1 MKYSNKF
8 YKQIKEWLY
17 LGYDFEIDPEGFD
30 YVLDRWY
37 TTYHQDVLRLKFEEG
52 YSTVQVAEK
61 YGKVSVTILKLVQR
75 MEGSLRRFK
84 VLFDKKVTQ
93 EEREEYLIY
102 YLDDVLY
109 EKDLKVLH
117 ALGYEKITEFSR
129 GVLYEVRGAVT
140 QKTFRGLKELLT
152 MKGLYKGL
160 NARIAEDY
168 PNNLLKAIGIPIKDV
183 SMVDFDGVLYEMSK
197 NEKLAKEYASGLAR
211 FKDCMVLEDI
221 AKLVL
226 GGMTREAARIK
237 VDDFVDYLRKRR
249 LEYDLMFVYGSEELL
264 SEEFGAKYTKVLG
277 SKRVLQLKEHGYYTL
292 DDLLGANIED
302 LKAIDG
308 LGKRKLELLIENV
321 GLLGFEL
328 NKGRFEIKE
337 GCTGIG
343 STRLSYRLE
352 RFVETLMA
360 TLRFNDVKKVSGAVQ
375 FLNGYLEVSGGFLT
389 VKYFTDV
396 ASEDGL
402 EVVFSMVTSKI
413 LSIKVLSSGTYAYVG
428 DESELDY
435 VLVKSVVRGVLGK
448 YIGKI
453 KINHVKTS
461 GGCYFSVIDNG
472 EVKRCG

>member
-1 MKYSNKF
+1 MEYT
-8 YKQIKEWLY
+8 
-17 LGYDFEIDPEGFD
+17 LGRLQVFFIGDLPE
-30 YVLDRWY
+30 
-37 TTYHQDVLRLKFEEG
+37 
-52 YSTVQVAEK
+52 A
-61 YGKVSVTILKLVQR
+61 
-75 MEGSLRRFK
+75 
-84 VLFDKKVTQ
+84 
-93 EEREEYLIY
+93 EREDYLAY
-102 YLDDVLY
+102 YFKEVLSD
-109 EKDLKVLH
+109 KDLSVLH

-129 GVLYEVRGAVT
+129 GILYEVRGAVT

-168 PNNLLKAIGIPIKDV
+168 PNNLLSAIGIPIKDV
-183 SMVDFDGVLYEMSK
+183 SMVDFEGVLYEMSK

-264 SEEFGAKYTKVLG
+264 SEELGTKYTKVLG

-302 LKAIDG
+302 FKAIEG

-321 GLLGFEL
+321 GLLGFEI
-328 NKGRFEIKE
+328 NKGRFEIKD

-343 STRLSYRLE
+343 STRLSYRIE
-352 RFVETLMA
+352 RFVETLVA
-360 TLRFNDVKKVSGAVQ
+360 TLRFRDVKRLSGAVQ

-389 VKYFTDV
+389 IRYCTDI
-396 ASEDGL
+396 ACEDGL
-402 EVVFSMVTSKI
+402 EVVYSMVTNKI
-413 LSIKVLSSGTYAYVG
+413 ISIKVLSGGTCAYVG

-435 VLVKSVVRGVLGK
+435 MLVKSLVRGVLGK

-453 KINHVKTS
+453 KVNHVKTS
-461 GGCYFSVIDNG
+461 GSCYFSVVDNG
-472 EVKRCG
+472 EVKCCG

>member
-8 YKQIKEWLY
+8 YKQVKEWLY
-17 LGYDFEIDPEGFD
+17 LGYDFEFDPEGFD
-30 YVLDRWY
+30 YVLERWY
-37 TTYHQDVLRLKFEEG
+37 TTYHQDVLKLKFEDG

-129 GVLYEVRGAVT
+129 GILYEVRGAVT

-168 PNNLLKAIGIPIKDV
+168 PNNLLSAIGIPLKDV
-183 SMVDFDGVLYEMSK
+183 SMIDFEGVLYEMSK
-197 NEKLAKEYASGLAR
+197 NEKYAKEYAAGLAR
-211 FKDCMVLEDI
+211 FNDCMVLEDI

-264 SEEFGAKYTKVLG
+264 NEELGAKYTKILG
-277 SKRVLQLKEHGYYTL
+277 SKRVLQLKERGYYTL
-292 DDLLGANIED
+292 DDLLGVSLDDLRAIE
-302 LKAIDG
+302 G
-308 LGKRKLELLIENV
+308 LGKRKLELLMENV
-321 GLLGFEL
+321 KLLGFEM
-328 NKGRFEIKE
+328 NGGRFEVRE
-337 GCTGIG
+337 GCIGIG

-360 TLRFNDVKKVSGAVQ
+360 TLRFKDVKKINGAVQ
-375 FLNGYLEVSGGFLT
+375 FLNGYLEVYNGFLT
-389 VKYFTDV
+389 VKYYTDI
-396 ASEDGL
+396 ACKDGL
-402 EVVFSMVTSKI
+402 EVVYSMVTDKI
-413 LSIKVLSSGTYAYVG
+413 LSIKVLNDGTQSFVVE
-428 DESELDY
+428 ESELDY
-435 VLVKSVVRGVLGK
+435 VLVKSLVRGVLGK
-448 YIGKI
+448 YLRQI
-453 KINHVKTS
+453 KVNHVKTS
-461 GGCYFSVIDNG
+461 SGCYFSVVDNG
-472 EVKRCG
+472 EVKNCG

>member
-1 MKYSNKF
+1 MGYSNKYYGNIGNWLKLNSSINKKNF
-8 YKQIKEWLY
+8 EW
-17 LGYDFEIDPEGFD
+17 
-30 YVLDRWY
+30 VLDRWFTEY
-37 TTYHQDVLRLKFEEG
+37 QRGVLYLRFEKELNITDIAKE
-52 YSTVQVAEK
+52 YDKAI
-61 YGKVSVTILKLVQR
+61 VSIFKLLQR
-75 MEGSLRRFK
+75 MEYTLGRLQVFFIGD
-84 VLFDKKVTQ
+84 LP
-93 EEREEYLIY
+93 EAEREDYLAY
-102 YLDDVLY
+102 YFKEVLS

-129 GVLYEVRGAVT
+129 GILYEVRGAVT

-183 SMVDFDGVLYEMSK
+183 SMVDFEGVLYEMSK

-237 VDDFVDYLRKRR
+237 VDDFIDYLRKRR

-264 SEEFGAKYTKVLG
+264 SEELGAKYTKVLG

-321 GLLGFEL
+321 ELLGFEM
-328 NKGRFEIKE
+328 NKGRFEIKD
-337 GCTGIG
+337 GCTGVG
-343 STRLSYRLE
+343 STRLSYRIE
-352 RFVETLMA
+352 RFVETLVA
-360 TLRFNDVKKVSGAVQ
+360 TLRFKDVKRLSGAVQ

-389 VKYFTDV
+389 IKYCTDI
-396 ASEDGL
+396 ACEDGL
-402 EVVFSMVTSKI
+402 EVVFSMVTNKI
-413 LSIKVLSSGTYAYVG
+413 ISIKVLSGGTYAYVG

>member
-1 MKYSNKF
+1 MGYSNKYYGNIGNWLKINSSIHKKNF
-8 YKQIKEWLY
+8 EW
-17 LGYDFEIDPEGFD
+17 
-30 YVLDRWY
+30 VLDRWFTEY
-37 TTYHQDVLRLKFEEG
+37 QRGVLYLRFEKELNITDIAKE
-52 YSTVQVAEK
+52 YDKAI
-61 YGKVSVTILKLVQR
+61 VSIFKLLQR
-75 MEGSLRRFK
+75 MEYTLGRLQVFFIGDLPE
-84 VLFDKKVTQ
+84 V
-93 EEREEYLIY
+93 EREDYLAY
-102 YLDDVLY
+102 YFKEVLSD
-109 EKDLKVLH
+109 KDLSVLH

-140 QKTFRGLKELLT
+140 SKTFRGLKELLT

-183 SMVDFDGVLYEMSK
+183 SMVDFEGVLYEMSK

-264 SEEFGAKYTKVLG
+264 SEELGAKYTKVLG

-413 LSIKVLSSGTYAYVG
+413 LSIKVLSGGTYAYVG